1 MDMLFRIYKKNSPNS
16 VNSTTLKFVKQLM
29 VKLKNFKIK
38 INRNKSKYVAQTTI
52 FVNKKTTYMHMI
64 YPNK

>member
-1 MDMLFRIYKKNSPNS
+1 MLFRIYKINSPNS
-16 VNSTTLKFVKQLM
+16 INSTTLKFVKQFM
-29 VKLKNFKIK
+29 AKLKNFKIK